1 MGVIYNYRM
10 VEKKWE
16 AYWKEHPDAVVPDSG
31 YPFSCGRR
39 GRESWPTE
47 LVADYG
53 LDVLYLYELFKSDS
67 RQETDWDDGALEG
80 LFRYLGRVWRMA
92 LAVSQQDRSGMEEK
106 TASALLEEYRKEI
119 TAAKEQHKPHTVV
132 ARLMECE
139 KKMRKLPQS
148 QAPGKEEVSAYVRLL
163 LPYAPHIA
171 SEILSSE
178 G

>member
-1 MGVIYNYRM
+1 MGVIYNYRV

-16 AYWKEHPDAVVPDSG
+16 AYWGERPDAVISGSG
-31 YPFSCGRR
+31 YPFSCGIR
-39 GRESWPTE
+39 GRESWSRD

-67 RQETDWDDGALEG
+67 RHRVDWDDGALEG

-92 LAVSQQDRSGMEEK
+92 L
-106 TASALLEEYRKEI
+106 TASQSGKDCMETEEIRALLEQYQKEI
-119 TAAKEQHKPHTVV
+119 AAAEEQNKPHTIV

-139 KKMRKLPQS
+139 KKMRKHS
-148 QAPGKEEVSAYVRLL
+148 VKQAPGKEAVTAYVRML

-171 SEILSSE
+171 SEILFSE
-178 G
+178 V